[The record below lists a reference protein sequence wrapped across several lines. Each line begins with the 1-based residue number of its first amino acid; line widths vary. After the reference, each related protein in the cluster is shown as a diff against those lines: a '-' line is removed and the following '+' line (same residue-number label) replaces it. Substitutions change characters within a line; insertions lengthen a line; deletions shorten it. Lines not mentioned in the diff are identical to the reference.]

1 MWFQIFFKRPFFICY
16 LLIFANKFGKTIYN
30 ATNEWLVLMLNV
42 LRWHV
47 FSEFESKEIPFAFIF
62 LIWIFF
68 SLNFLHVYG
77 NNALNLLQLTWPL
90 FKLRKTILMLRWSF
104 SEVLMASINI
114 IWAIRNGIFFI
125 KLWSFSTR
133 FLILQT
139 YDYAIFELTLGFH
152 VAMATT
158 KKKTCH
164 MENHTP
170 ANTMNVAVNFSLN
183 AKIYP
188 GLMIIER
195 IKKFLSWHISNP

>member
-1 MWFQIFFKRPFFICY
+1 MESS
-16 LLIFANKFGKTIYN
+16 LL
-30 ATNEWLVLMLNV
+30 
-42 LRWHV
+42 
-47 FSEFESKEIPFAFIF
+47 
-62 LIWIFF
+62 
-68 SLNFLHVYG
+68 
-77 NNALNLLQLTWPL
+77 
-90 FKLRKTILMLRWSF
+90 
-104 SEVLMASINI
+104 
-114 IWAIRNGIFFI
+114 I

-152 VAMATT
+152 VAMALIHSSTT
-158 KKKTCH
+158 KKETCH
-164 MENHTP
+164 MGNHTP

>member
-1 MWFQIFFKRPFFICY
+1 
-16 LLIFANKFGKTIYN
+16 
-30 ATNEWLVLMLNV
+30 MLNV

-68 SLNFLHVYG
+68 SLNFLHDLQV
-77 NNALNLLQLTWPL
+77 NIWKQSLNLLQLTWPL
-90 FKLRKTILMLRWSF
+90 FKLRETILMLWWSF

-152 VAMATT
+152 VAMALIHSSTT
-158 KKKTCH
+158 KKETCH
-164 MENHTP
+164 MGNHTP

-183 AKIYP
+183 AIIYP